1 MALISV
7 ALGGRFISHRP
18 MDGGISNIRK
28 AFIIDLMNT
37 LENDELTQLQQL
49 VTRAAAHLGGDLNEE
64 QIELYDLTFAQA
76 NLHAATALRRLAAA
90 TNNGLL
96 KDLSAYYSAEV
107 GAEVRY
113 RLGIRPQAYGLSATE
128 IHNSAPQN
136 EILLPQKIAELGRAL
151 LVQGLPEQPLNESQ
165 RMICDTFRKFAD
177 DVVKPLAEDI
187 HRQDKL
193 IPDEILQPLREM
205 GCFGLS
211 VPERFGGLKPD
222 DREDSVGMVI
232 VTEEL
237 SRGSLGAAGSLITRP
252 EIMARAIM
260 EGGTDA
266 QQARWLPDI
275 AAGDPLCAIS
285 VTEPNTGSDV
295 ASVALKATKTE
306 GGWLLNGGKTWC
318 TFAGKAGAILVL
330 ARTEPDAK
338 PPHKGLS
345 LFVVEKPVHEGHEIE
360 YIQDNGG
367 KMSGRA
373 IATLGYRGMHSFEM
387 FYDDFF
393 VPDDCLIGEEDGR
406 GKGFYFT
413 MRGFMGGRLQTA
425 ARACGLMRAAFEDS
439 VSYASDRKV
448 FGQAV
453 AQYPLSLAKIVKMAA
468 NIVACRAFTHEV
480 AALMDRGEGA
490 MEASLVKLISCRAAE
505 WVTREA
511 LQMYGGMGYAEESP
525 VSRYFADARV
535 LSIFEGAEETLAIR
549 VVGKALVEQG
559 RVA

>member
-1 MALISV
+1 
-7 ALGGRFISHRP
+7 
-18 MDGGISNIRK
+18 
-28 AFIIDLMNT
+28 MNT
-37 LENDELTQLQQL
+37 TKIDALDRLQKL
-49 VTRAAAHLGGDLNEE
+49 VNQAAAHLDGNLDVE
-64 QIELYDLTFAQA
+64 QIQLYDLTFAQA
-76 NLHAATALRRLAAA
+76 DIDAASALNRLAQQSSNALLQRLARYYEAETVAA
-90 TNNGLL
+90 VV
-96 KDLSAYYSAEV
+96 S
-107 GAEVRY
+107 
-113 RLGIRPQAYGLSATE
+113 RLAMRPTAYGLNANEIPSASLVE
-128 IHNSAPQN
+128 DQLAPQA
-136 EILLPQKIAELGRAL
+136 IAELGRAL
-151 LVQGLPEQPLNESQ
+151 LEEGLPEQPLEESQ
-165 RMICDTFRKFAD
+165 RIIRDTFRQFAD
-177 DVVKPLAEDI
+177 GVVKPLAEDI
-187 HRQDKL
+187 HRQDL
-193 IPDEILQPLREM
+193 IIPEEILNPLREM

-222 DREDSVGMVI
+222 DHEDSVGMVI

-260 EGGTDA
+260 EGGTA
-266 QQARWLPDI
+266 EQQARWLPGI
-275 AAGDPLCAIS
+275 AAGEPLCAIS

-295 ASVALKATKTE
+295 ASVALRATPTE

-318 TFAGKAGAILVL
+318 TFAGKAGSILVL
-330 ARTEPDAK
+330 ARTEPEAK

-345 LFVVEKPVHEGHEIE
+345 LFVVEKPTQDGHRIEFVQEG
-360 YIQDNGG
+360 GG

-393 VPDDCLIGEEDGR
+393 VPNENLIGEEAGR

-425 ARACGLMRAAFEDS
+425 ARACGLMRAAFEDA
-439 VSYASDRKV
+439 VQYASDRKV

-453 AQYPLSLAKIVKMAA
+453 AEYPLSLAKIARMAA
-468 NIVACRAFTHEV
+468 YIAACRAFTHEV
-480 AALMDRGEGA
+480 AHVMDRGEGA
-490 MEASLVKLISCRAAE
+490 MEASLVKLIACRAAE

-511 LQMYGGMGYAEESP
+511 LQMHGGMGYAEETS

-549 VVGKALVEQG
+549 VVGKSLVDHS
-559 RVA
+559 RV